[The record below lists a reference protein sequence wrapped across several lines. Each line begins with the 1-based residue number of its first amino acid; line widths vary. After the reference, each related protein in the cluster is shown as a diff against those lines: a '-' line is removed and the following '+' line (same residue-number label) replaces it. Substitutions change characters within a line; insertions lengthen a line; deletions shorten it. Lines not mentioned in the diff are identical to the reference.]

1 MGVPIV
7 APTAPAARLWA
18 GLLADLVTRL
28 KTAPSAAVQV
38 VGTLTALGAA
48 VVTGTLA
55 VSGKITG
62 SAGLDATAP
71 VNLIGSLGTLS
82 LDATGILLDFSR
94 AGNNFV
100 RATNAAGVLM
110 LGVAAQNPALTVM
123 TTGAVQVVKTFYP
136 PTTAG
141 AAQAAN
147 AFAVVTGAPS
157 NANGANGDLCWR
169 TDGGAG
175 TTIYHKRAGAWV
187 GIV

>member
-18 GLLADLVTRL
+18 ALLADLVTRL

-48 VVTGTLA
+48 VGTGTLA
-55 VSGKITG
+55 VGGKITG

-136 PTTAG
+136 PTPAG
-141 AAQAAN
+141 AAQVVCALYAN
-147 AFAVVTGAPS
+147 TGAPN
-157 NANGANGDLCWR
+157 NANGQNGDFYFR
-169 TDGGAG
+169 SDGAAG
-175 TTIYHKRAGAWV
+175 TAIYQRRAGAWV